1 MHVRNLPAVT
11 PRYWTAIL
19 VASMCGAN
27 TGDFLSHNL
36 HLGHWRGLPPLA
48 ILFLAILWSER
59 RACIATEA
67 YYWLAIIVVRTA
79 ATNLADLAT
88 HELGLSYAVADLGL
102 TALLVG
108 VLLADQ
114 VSKRPSVPDRVV
126 PGESAIKLPATDTPY
141 WFAMLIAGTLGTA
154 SGDWVAH
161 SVGLGFGSVVL
172 VAVFG
177 VVLYA
182 TWRIGGMSIP
192 WYWASIVTAR
202 TAGTTLG
209 DYLASR
215 HGLDLGLSI
224 STTLTACMLTAVVA
238 LWPHRRAMV
247 GVTASWKGGTS

>member
-19 VASMCGAN
+19 IASMCGAN

-48 ILFLAILWSER
+48 ILFLTILWFER
-59 RACIATEA
+59 RARIATEA
-67 YYWLAIIVVRTA
+67 YYWLAIIVIRTA

-88 HELGLSYAVADLGL
+88 HDLGLSYAVADLGL

-108 VLLADQ
+108 VLLADW
-114 VSKRPSVPDRVV
+114 VSRKRSAAADCVT
-126 PGESAIKLPATDTPY
+126 PGEPAIKLPATDMPY
-141 WFAMLIAGTLGTA
+141 WVAMLIAGTLGTA

-161 SVGLGFGSVVL
+161 SIGLGFGSVVL

-177 VVLYA
+177 VVVLVA
-182 TWRIGGMSIP
+182 WRVGGMSIP
-192 WYWASIVTAR
+192 WYWASIVAAR

-215 HGLDLGLSI
+215 HGLDLGLSV
-224 STTLTACMLTAVVA
+224 STALTGCTLAAAVV
-238 LWPHRRAMV
+238 LWPHRRAV
-247 GVTASWKGGTS
+247 VSVTAR

>member
-1 MHVRNLPAVT
+1 MQIRNLPAVT

-19 VASMCGAN
+19 IASMCGAN

-48 ILFLAILWSER
+48 ILLLAILWFER
-59 RACIATEA
+59 RARVATEA
-67 YYWLAIIVVRTA
+67 HYWLAIIVIRTA

-88 HELGLSYAVADLGL
+88 HDLGLSYAVADLGL

-108 VLLADQ
+108 VLLADR
-114 VSKRPSVPDRVV
+114 VSKRSAAADWVAPSEP
-126 PGESAIKLPATDTPY
+126 AIKLPATDTPY
-141 WFAMLIAGTLGTA
+141 WLAMLIAGTLGTA

-161 SVGLGFGSVVL
+161 SMGLGFGSVIL
-172 VAVFG
+172 VVVYG

-182 TWRIGGMSIP
+182 AWRVGGMSTP
-192 WYWASIVTAR
+192 WYWASIVAAR

-215 HGLDLGLSI
+215 HGLDLGLSV
-224 STTLTACMLTAVVA
+224 STTLTACMLAAAVV
-238 LWPHRRAMV
+238 LWPHRRPV
-247 GVTASWKGGTS
+247 VSVTAR